1 MKCKFLQ
8 KVLIL
13 AVVLN
18 LNVLNI
24 TGQVP
29 VTPDASPEARALLNY
44 LYSIYGKKTLS
55 GQMWAPWGNDEI
67 KTVYEITG
75 KYPAIRGMDYIHEKA
90 NKHENELAIEWWKAG
105 GIPTIMW
112 HWGAPSKGEGYEQSK
127 MTIDIDRCFE
137 PGTEEYKAMWSD
149 LKRIADHLTEL
160 RDANV
165 PILWR
170 PMHECDGNWFWYGKG
185 GGERFVKLWKIMF
198 DYFTRE
204 RKLNNLIWVLCHTG
218 DPSAN
223 WDPGKDYYDLAGGDT
238 YGKGIQATLFNKLK
252 AIHGETIPIPYH
264 ECGTIP
270 DPDECFKNNITW
282 SWWMLWH
289 TSHLTNHNKDELIRI
304 YNHDLILTRDEL
316 PNIMDYLNVKK
327 EISKPLTMRQMEY
340 LDRGV
345 VAIRT
350 AGDSV
355 YTGWRML
362 GTEPGEIAF
371 NLYRQSGNGKP
382 VRLNKKPITGSTD
395 YTDGS
400 ADLKTDNTYFVKAVL
415 KGTKQEISKSF
426 TLKANSPVQQYIN
439 IPLRT
444 PPGYTPNDLSA
455 GDLDADGEYELILHQ
470 TGRSIDTPSTGI
482 SGIPIFQ
489 AYKMDGTF
497 LWEIN
502 LGRNIREG
510 AHYTQFMVFDL
521 DGDGISEFACKTAD
535 GTIDGIGKV
544 IGDSTKDWRNQN
556 RASGPFYGKILDG
569 PEYFTIF
576 SGSTGEALAT
586 ANYIPDRYPLNGWNG
601 HGGNGG
607 GDSTG
612 NRVDRML
619 ACVAYLDGVHPSV
632 IMCRGY
638 YGRSVLAAWDWR
650 DGKLTS
656 RWVFD
661 SKDGDNP
668 YSGQGNHNL
677 SVTDVDDDGK
687 DEIIYGSMVVDDNG
701 KGLFTTGFRHGD
713 VIHVGDFDPARPGL
727 LVFGAHEIET
737 DITGP
742 GVSVYD
748 ARNGEVL
755 FKGSLNK
762 DVGRGVAGDIY
773 PANPGA
779 EMWWSGSG
787 GLFNMK
793 GEMIG
798 ESPSSTNFLIWWD
811 GDLSRELLDGNHIDK
826 YKTGRIFTAE
836 GCVSNNGSKSTPALS
851 ADLFGDWREEVIF
864 RTTDNQNLRIYTTTI
879 PANHRIY
886 TLMHNPQYRLAVATQ
901 NVAYNQ
907 PPNTSFFLGTDM
919 KKAPKPDITL
929 VRKGVK
935 PDAR

>member
-1 MKCKFLQ
+1 MKGK
-8 KVLIL
+8 LIKNKL
-13 AVVLN
+13 LLTVVLS
-18 LNVLNI
+18 LSLSNVI
-24 TGQVP
+24 GQVP

-55 GQMWAPWGNDEI
+55 GQMWAPWGIDEI
-67 KTVYEITG
+67 MTVHDITG
-75 KYPAIRGMDYIHEKA
+75 KYPAIRGMDYIHESA
-90 NKHENELAIEWWKAG
+90 NKNENQLAIEWWRAG

-127 MTIDIDRCFE
+127 MEIDIDRCFE

-165 PILWR
+165 PVLWR
-170 PMHECDGNWFWYGKG
+170 PMHEFEGNWFWYGKG

-218 DPSAN
+218 DPSAD
-223 WDPGKDYYDLAGGDT
+223 WDPGKEYYDLAGGDT
-238 YGKGIQATLFNKLK
+238 YDKEIQAPLFKKLK
-252 AIHGETIPIPYH
+252 AMQGETIPIPLH

-270 DPDECFKNNITW
+270 DPDESFRNNVTW

-289 TSHLTNHNKDELIRI
+289 TGHLTNQNKEDLIRI
-304 YNHDLILTRDEL
+304 YNHELILTRDEL
-316 PNIMDYLNVKK
+316 PDIMSCLNKQK
-327 EISKPLTMRQMEY
+327 EVEKPMIVRQIEY
-340 LDRGV
+340 LDRGTIAV
-345 VAIRT
+345 RMNE
-350 AGDSV
+350 DSV
-355 YTGWRML
+355 FVSWRML
-362 GTEPGEIAF
+362 GTEPDDIAF
-371 NLYRQSGNGKP
+371 NIYRQSGNGKP
-382 VRLNKKPITGSTD
+382 LMLNKKPITESTD
-395 YTDGS
+395 YIDGN
-400 ADLKTDNTYFVKAVL
+400 ADLKADNKYFVKAVL
-415 KGTKQEISKSF
+415 KGKKQEESKSF
-426 TLKANSPVQQYIN
+426 TLKANSPVQQYVN
-439 IPLRT
+439 ISLRT
-444 PPGYTPNDLSA
+444 PAGYTPNDISV
-455 GDLDADGEYELILHQ
+455 GDLDGDGEYELVLHQ

-489 AYKMDGTF
+489 AYKLDGTF

-510 AHYTQFMVFDL
+510 AHYTQFMVYDL

-535 GTIDGIGKV
+535 GTIDGTGIV
-544 IGDSTKDWRNQN
+544 IGDSTKDWRNLD
-556 RASGPFYGKILDG
+556 RSSGPYYGKVLKG
-569 PEYFTIF
+569 PEYFTVF
-576 SGSTGEALAT
+576 SGINGEALAT
-586 ANYIPDRYPLNGWNG
+586 ADYLPDRYPLNGWNG

-619 ACVAYLDGVHPSV
+619 ACIAYLDGIHPSV

-638 YGRSVLAAWDWR
+638 YGRSVLAAWDWH

-661 SKDGDNP
+661 SKEGDNP

-677 SVTDVDDDGK
+677 SVADVDGDGK

-701 KGLFTTGFRHGD
+701 KGLFSTGFRHGD
-713 VIHVGDFDPARPGL
+713 VIHVGKFDPTHPGI

-737 DITGP
+737 DIEGP
-742 GVSVYD
+742 GVTVYD
-748 ARNGEVL
+748 AKTGETL
-755 FKGSLNK
+755 FKGSINK

-787 GLFNMK
+787 GLYNMK

-851 ADLFGDWREEVIF
+851 ADIFGDWREELIL
-864 RTTDNQNLRIYTTTI
+864 RTSDNKNLRIYTSTI
-879 PANHRIY
+879 PTNFRIY
-886 TLMHNPQYRLAVATQ
+886 TLMHDPQYRLAIATQ

-907 PPNTSFFLGTDM
+907 PPNTSFFLGTNM
-919 KKAPKPDITL
+919 KKAPKPNISL
-929 VRKGVK
+929 VRHAVK
-935 PDAR
+935 